1 MSTSNASLDDALLH
15 AHMED
20 GVQKITAKLDYVI
33 EQNEFII
40 LQNRCI
46 ESNQKTLARQNEAL
60 FREVKKAAQYA

>member
-1 MSTSNASLDDALLH
+1 
-15 AHMED
+15 MED